1 MRLATKLASFP
12 TTESQD
18 RAALERKRNP
28 IRDWRERTIVEF
40 RMLRKETLRLTIAAI
55 KAALQAP
62 QKSATAAP
70 TPGASVVIEDDDS
83 SLRDDVSKDEVSK
96 NKDRGSVAPPA
107 MSAGMGARGSTASAA
122 QQSEVVQRGAQKR
135 EKRRPQVVVPLA
147 DADVGLQEPKFIK
160 VNTPSH
166 SEL

>member
-28 IRDWRERTIVEF
+28 IKDWRERTIVEF
-40 RMLRKETLRLTIAAI
+40 RMLRKEALRLTVDAI
-55 KAALQAP
+55 KATLQAP
-62 QKSATAAP
+62 KKRAAAAP
-70 TPGASVVIEDDDS
+70 TPSASVVIEDDDS
-83 SLRDDVSKDEVSK
+83 SLGDEVSK
-96 NKDRGSVAPPA
+96 SKARGSGAPPA
-107 MSAGMGARGSTASAA
+107 MSAGMGAGSMASAA
-122 QQSEVVQRGAQKR
+122 RQSEVVQRGAQKR
-135 EKRRPQVVVPLA
+135 VKRRPQVIVPMA